1 MGDCV
6 LGLGWGK
13 EPPCMSPKVVIGAMG
28 INGLIRGH
36 LPDWVS
42 RGGPRGMASG
52 SQFTHLECHEHA
64 LWDYLHGGGKR

>member
-6 LGLGWGK
+6 LGIRWGK

-28 INGLIRGH
+28 INGLIREH

-52 SQFTHLECHEHA
+52 SQSNYPSGMPRACNVGLPT
-64 LWDYLHGGGKR
+64 WRR

>member
-1 MGDCV
+1 MGGGGGDCV

-13 EPPCMSPKVVIGAMG
+13 EPPRMPPKVVIGAEG

-42 RGGPRGMASG
+42 GGGARGVASG
-52 SQFTHLECHEHA
+52 SQLN
-64 LWDYLHGGGKR
+64 YPSGMP